1 MQGGQSTPQQAG
13 QSPAPVGTPGS
24 YGLMSPPQQ
33 AGLPAAP
40 LAANAAPAQSMAA
53 IGVDSTGVSNLHF
66 RSALCGQ

>member
-13 QSPAPVGTPGS
+13 SPAPVGTPGS

-40 LAANAAPAQSMAA
+40 LGANAAPAQSMAA
-53 IGVDSTGVSNLHF
+53 IGIDSTGVS
-66 RSALCGQ
+66 S